1 MKYKRKKMNE
11 KHVNKLNHLQILLKW
26 KLEDEEK
33 KKRNR
38 DSSFKPIRNE

>member
-1 MKYKRKKMNE
+1 MNE

-26 KLEDEEK
+26 KLEEEK
-33 KKRNR
+33 RKRNR

>member
-1 MKYKRKKMNE
+1 MNE

-33 KKRNR
+33 KKEIVIAVLSR
-38 DSSFKPIRNE
+38 